1 MGGYLCLLYVAG
13 NSGYKER
20 VLAMTQGKA
29 LIPEEEKT
37 AVEAEETFNVER
49 FAKDQIIKLINRKFK
64 GHEFARLVKE
74 ILKAQGY
81 TTQLS
86 PPGADGGLDILAA
99 SGPLGFEQPRVCV
112 QVKSTTMQVDVKIL
126 RELQGVMRKVQA
138 ELGLLV

>member
-1 MGGYLCLLYVAG
+1 
-13 NSGYKER
+13 
-20 VLAMTQGKA
+20 
-29 LIPEEEKT
+29 
-37 AVEAEETFNVER
+37 VE
-49 FAKDQIIKLINRKFK
+49 
-64 GHEFARLVKE
+64 E